1 MMMIGVKIT
10 ILSLRSLEILT
21 LMYFYLH

>member
-10 ILSLRSLEILT
+10 TPSLRSLEILT

>member
-1 MMMIGVKIT
+1 MMMTGVKIT
-10 ILSLRSLEILT
+10 TLSLRSLEIFI